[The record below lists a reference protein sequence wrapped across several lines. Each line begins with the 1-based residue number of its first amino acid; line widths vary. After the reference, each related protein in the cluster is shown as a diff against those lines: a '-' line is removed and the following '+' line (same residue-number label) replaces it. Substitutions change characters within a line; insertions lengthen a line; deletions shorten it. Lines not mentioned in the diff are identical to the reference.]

1 MPLASVEDLRDL
13 LKTEQAAG
21 ASGRLGDKALA
32 VLADMINRPG
42 AAAVESITS
51 LAERNGVDPSTL
63 TRLGKKLGFSGF
75 SDLQAVFRRQV
86 AQDQPFYSSHLQES
100 MAAAGGHLAPKELIH
115 KHAESECQRVLDA
128 AKQLDPRQ
136 VERAVDLLVSARHV
150 YVLALRAT
158 YGLGYF
164 FGTYLG
170 TLRNDV
176 TILGGPGYALTSDLA
191 RLTRN
196 DLLVAMSFRPYT
208 RAVVNAVSVIRET
221 GAPILTLTDS
231 GSPLQVTA
239 NHGVTIAIDQPFY
252 FESATAQFFAIQTLL
267 LGAARRLGPAAVEI
281 SVRREKLDK
290 ALDVE
295 VPLTATEAQARDER
309 RGSPTE

>member
-1 MPLASVEDLRDL
+1 MPVQSIQDLQEL
-13 LKTEQAAG
+13 LQVEQAG
-21 ASGRLGDKALA
+21 KGEVRFGEKALA
-32 VLADMINRPG
+32 VLSDMINRPG

-51 LAERNGVDPSTL
+51 LAARNGVDPSTL
-63 TRLGKKLGFSGF
+63 TRLGKKLGLSGF
-75 SDLQAVFRRQV
+75 TDLQEIFRREV
-86 AQDQPFYSSHLQES
+86 AEVQPFYSSHLRES
-100 MAAAGGHLAPKELIH
+100 MAASAALAGPGEAIRH
-115 KHAESECQRVLDA
+115 HAQSECQRVLDTA
-128 AKQLDPRQ
+128 ERLDPRQ

-208 RAVVNAVSVIRET
+208 RAVVKAVDVIRET
-221 GAPILTLTDS
+221 GTPTLALTDA
-231 GSPLQVTA
+231 GSPLELGASQ
-239 NHGVTIAIDQPFY
+239 GVTISIDQPFY

-281 SVRREKLDK
+281 SVRRERLDQ

-295 VPLTATEAQARDER
+295 IASTHLDRSLA
-309 RGSPTE
+309 